1 MSAFIVISVKDSLNW
16 IVDGINDCRPHN
28 PDVITHLS
36 TGKIK
41 KADEDKYLYEYS
53 TYSKHAGD
61 GNTDAALAK
70 TIESDIP
77 RNLFTNQIA
86 QFLNVSE
93 NQGEQINVFLLDNPI
108 TEEDFERSTWLSKEI
123 RAVYDSHAVTNFQ
136 LIRVLFSY
144 QIDKPTE
151 VTRQISKRALKQLL
165 DLNLNETDGFLTRI
179 LYVDNQNRNGA
190 AISCDK
196 KEHDIMLPRM
206 LCDLMMLLSNK
217 EDSYNTFAAINS
229 DTRTFAVGYSECMYY
244 HDDIFKY
251 YSLAGK
257 RDLKAYVLDNK
268 NDCISLDYEKEPFG
282 LADRQARLSK
292 RYEEIPFDVDIKSAP
307 GSMDKEIDDILLS
320 FRDDIIAIKEDA
332 LEKAVEED
340 LKATEMARKE
350 KLAES
355 DVEKEDDQKND
366 EEDSSSDLEDRFDS
380 TDLSKRKGCNFLT
393 RLFQRN
399 KSYEES
405 VDGDM
410 EKEVDPRVADIVITK
425 EQDRVKKEYPDFISR
440 EVIYEQYN
448 LEQDEGEFY
457 EGVPFDANV
466 KAYNRLIEFIQSPKF
481 NCYLRDKA
489 SAAIAAV
496 PVVDQPKKKNRR
508 KNNKAEIRPVASV
521 LTSNMSLKAK
531 IDSIKSIEVLSGERK
546 NYNRLKEK
554 VSELRDELEQTK
566 KEIEDFRLTTHCSSV
581 DNLIDLDKLKMFYTR
596 GKDKRIE
603 DVVKRWKNRDDG
615 TRIIGSLKED
625 LEEITKWNVFG
636 FYYIKWDDPFE
647 FIKEID
653 LPSVCKHLKAKSQ
666 PFVNTYTLSPNAENL
681 TSYYFY
687 TDNERWNDDIKN
699 GRVDLNDTNQVSG
712 TLSSHIC
719 SKICMFQFL
728 QMSHELI
735 EGLVDCY
742 GE

>member
-16 IVDGINDCRPHN
+16 IVDGIKDCRPHN

-41 KADEDKYLYEYS
+41 KADENKYLYEYT
-53 TYSKHAGD
+53 TYSKHAGG
-61 GNTDAALAK
+61 GNTDEALAK
-70 TIESDIP
+70 TIESDFP
-77 RNLFTNQIA
+77 RNLFKNQIA
-86 QFLNVSE
+86 QFLHVCE
-93 NQGEQINVFLLDNPI
+93 NEGEQINIFLLDNPI
-108 TEEDFERSTWLSKEI
+108 TDEDFEQSTWLTDEI
-123 RAVYDSHAVTNFQ
+123 RAVYDSHFATNFQ
-136 LIRVLFSY
+136 LVRVLFSY
-144 QIDKPTE
+144 QVDNPTD
-151 VTRQISKRALKQLL
+151 VTRQVSKMVLKQLM
-165 DLNLNETDGFLTRI
+165 DLNLNETDDFLTRI

-190 AISCDK
+190 AICLDK
-196 KEHDIMLPRM
+196 EGHNIMLPRM

-217 EDSYNTFAAINS
+217 DDSYNTFAAING

-257 RDLKAYVLDNK
+257 YDLTAYILDNK
-268 NDCISLDYEKEPFG
+268 NDCVSLDYEKEPFG
-282 LADRQARLSK
+282 LADRQARLSE

-320 FRDDIIAIKEDA
+320 FKEDIIAIKEDA

-340 LKATEMARKE
+340 RNATEKARDE
-350 KLAES
+350 KLAEL
-355 DVEKEDDQKND
+355 DAEKDDNQEND
-366 EEDSSSDLEDRFDS
+366 DADGSSDLEERSDS
-380 TDLSKRKGCNFLT
+380 TDLSKRKSCNFLT

-399 KSYEES
+399 KSSEES
-405 VDGDM
+405 VDVDM
-410 EKEVDPRVADIVITK
+410 EDEVDPRVADIVITK

-448 LEQDEGEFY
+448 LEQDVGEFY
-457 EGVPFDANV
+457 KGVPFDANV
-466 KAYNRLIEFIQSPKF
+466 NAYNRLIEFIQSPKF
-481 NCYLRDKA
+481 NCYLRNKS
-489 SAAIAAV
+489 SAA
-496 PVVDQPKKKNRR
+496 PVVEQTAKKNHR
-508 KNNKAEIRPVASV
+508 KNNESETTLVDSTQTLK
-521 LTSNMSLKAK
+521 MSLKAK

-546 NYNRLKEK
+546 NYKRLKGK
-554 VSELRDELEQTK
+554 VSELKDELEQTK
-566 KEIEDFRLTTHCSSV
+566 KEIEGFRLTTHCSSV
-581 DNLIDLDKLKMFYTR
+581 DNLIDLDKLKKFYAR

-603 DVVKRWKNRDDG
+603 SVIKRWKDRDDD

-625 LEEITKWNVFG
+625 LKETIKWDVFG

-666 PFVNTYTLSPNAENL
+666 PFVNTYTLGPNAENL

-699 GRVDLNDTNQVSG
+699 GRVDLKDTNKVSG